1 MRDKRCVDDL
11 SIEEL
16 EQLVLVRRR
25 QARAERLR
33 RLGREVDPADWLAD
47 PDDEAAPTPLPPRAP
62 VPAQPAPAAEP
73 PRRGRLNLKWLRD
86 SALLVLEVVALLGL
100 VAVLV
105 ASVTNLK
112 ELNQEVALAREAA
125 PAPIAA
131 TASPGLSLPA
141 TPTAEPQIKYTVL
154 PGGHSPPT
162 SSGSVPQ
169 RLSDLVQPVV
179 PAPIPTPGPHS
190 PTRIVIP
197 SISVDAPVVEGD
209 DWEQLKKGAAHT
221 IGTANPGERGNC
233 FISAHNDIYGEIFR
247 HLDKVELES
256 KITVYAGDTPY
267 HYVVKA
273 KRIVEP
279 ADVSVMAPTASPVL
293 TLMTC
298 YPYMIDTHRLV
309 VIAEL
314 TDN

>member
-1 MRDKRCVDDL
+1 MRDKRYVDDL

-16 EQLVLVRRR
+16 EQLILVRRR

-33 RLGREVDPADWLAD
+33 RLGREVEPADWLAD
-47 PDDEAAPTPLPPRAP
+47 PDEPVAPTPLPPRPAEPVAP
-62 VPAQPAPAAEP
+62 RAAPA
-73 PRRGRLNLKWLRD
+73 RQGRLNLRWLRD
-86 SALLVLEVVALLGL
+86 SSLLALEIVALVGL
-100 VAVLV
+100 AVVLV
-105 ASVTNLK
+105 ASVSNLK
-112 ELNQEVALAREAA
+112 TLNQEVALAREAA
-125 PAPIAA
+125 PPTVAVAI
-131 TASPGLSLPA
+131 TAEPARPA

-162 SSGSVPQ
+162 ASGSVPQ

-197 SISVDAPVVEGD
+197 SINVDAPVVEGD

-233 FISAHNDIYGEIFR
+233 FISAHNDIFGEIFR
-247 HLDKVELES
+247 HLDKIELES
-256 KITVYAGDTPY
+256 KITLYAGDTPY

-279 ADVSVMAPTASPVL
+279 TDVSVMAPTASPIL

-298 YPYMIDTHRLV
+298 YPYMIDTHRII

-314 TDN
+314 TDS